1 MNSTLVQA
9 KDLLIKEKCTC
20 VFTNGEQIFSSTRRG
35 VAPLLEL
42 IDNGNDY
49 SGYFAADKVV
59 GAGAAYLY
67 VLLGVSAV
75 WAQTVSE
82 AARSL
87 FDKYGIELHYENCV
101 PHIINRTGDGIC
113 PMENAVK
120 DTSSPD
126 DALDKIRSTLDKLNK
141 A

>member
-1 MNSTLVQA
+1 MTERA
-9 KDLLIKEKCTC
+9 RKLLIDGGYTCVLISKEKT
-20 VFTNGEQIFSSTRRG
+20 VTSKKRG

-42 IDNGNDY
+42 LENGNDY
-49 SGYFAADKVV
+49 NGYFAADKVV

-75 WAQTVSE
+75 WAQTVSK

-87 FDKYGIELHYENCV
+87 FGKYGIELHYENCV
-101 PHIINRTGDGIC
+101 PHIINRAGDGIC

-120 DTSSPD
+120 DASSPE
-126 DALDKIRSTLDKLNK
+126 DALDKIKNTLDKLNK

>member
-1 MNSTLVQA
+1 MTERA
-9 KDLLIKEKCTC
+9 RKLLIDGGYTCVLISKEKT
-20 VFTNGEQIFSSTRRG
+20 VTSKKRG

-42 IDNGNDY
+42 IDSGNDY

-87 FDKYGIELHYENCV
+87 FGKYGIELHYENCV
-101 PHIINRTGDGIC
+101 PHIINRSGDGIC
-113 PMENAVK
+113 PMENSVK
-120 DTSSPD
+120 DASSPG